1 MAPATAATA
10 ATTAAEPRQAPGDAA
25 AGAAVAGGAAA
36 GGAVPGA
43 GPAIGSPE
51 WVAAYSLS
59 TRTACRKAQLD
70 LARVEERLFSLEGD
84 LGQYQVPFHREL
96 PDRFLQIGIAE
107 GDLVGTAV
115 GLALRGKIPFVN
127 TFAAFLSMRACE
139 QVRFAVAGQGANVK
153 LAGYVAGLSG
163 CFAGSTHHCIEDI
176 AILRSLPNLVILS
189 PADAV
194 ETYKATWAAAAWDG
208 PVYLRLG
215 RAETPQVYFGDYELV
230 IGKAVELAA
239 GDDVALLATGS
250 QMVAEAVAAAQRLA
264 QEGIG
269 ARVLDVHTVQPL
281 DREAVLAAAA
291 TGAVVTVE
299 EHNVLGGLGGAV
311 AELLAEEAPVPLVRV
326 GVEDRF
332 CEAVGPY
339 EEMVAHYGLDAAAIA
354 AAARRALAQ
363 KRTCRRRARRPGAKD
378 PDRPVTTPERAG

>member
-1 MAPATAATA
+1 MSEMAPRADG
-10 ATTAAEPRQAPGDAA
+10 QQMSGDAA
-25 AGAAVAGGAAA
+25 AGA
-36 GGAVPGA
+36 VPAA
-43 GPAIGSPE
+43 GPAIGSPA
-51 WVAAYSLS
+51 WIAAYSLS
-59 TRTACRKAQLD
+59 SRTACRKAQLD
-70 LARVEERLFSLEGD
+70 LARVEDRLFSLEGD
-84 LGQYQVPFHREL
+84 LGQYNVPFHRDF

-107 GDLVGTAV
+107 SDLVGAAV

-153 LAGYVAGLSG
+153 LVGYVAGLSA
-163 CFAGSTHHCIEDI
+163 CFAGSTHHCIEDM
-176 AILRSLPNLVILS
+176 AILRALPNLVILS

-208 PVYLRLG
+208 PVYLRVG
-215 RAETPQVYFGDYELV
+215 RADTPQVYFGDYQLT
-230 IGKAVELAA
+230 IGKAVTLAT
-239 GDDVALLATGS
+239 GDDVALLATGN
-250 QMVAEAVAAAQRLA
+250 QMVAETVAAAKLLGQA
-264 QEGIG
+264 GIA

-311 AELLAEEAPVPLVRV
+311 AELLAQEAPVPLIRV

-332 CEAVGPY
+332 CETVGPY

-354 AAARRALAQ
+354 AAARRALER
-363 KRTCRRRARRPGAKD
+363 KRIYRRRPRRPRQLAAK
-378 PDRPVTTPERAG
+378 AGEA